1 MIKGSMEMI
10 EHTFFDYVIKFGA
23 YQKRSMFGG
32 IGLFQEDAMY
42 ALLTE
47 DTIFIRGSEELDQ
60 QLMDLGCEKFRHVKK
75 QTTATVNYY
84 DITELFDKRHPD
96 LESIIRRSV
105 QYSIEQRNFQKS
117 QASRRLRDLPNMQLT
132 LERMVKKAGV
142 DDVDTFIQLGAPE
155 VFSKVRQ
162 VYGSDVDVKLLWK
175 FAGAI
180 EGVHWKLL
188 QEPKK
193 RQLLEYCQHH

>member
-1 MIKGSMEMI
+1 MSET
-10 EHTFFDYVIKFGA
+10 TFFDYVIKFGD

-32 IGLFQEDAMY
+32 VGLFQQEAMY

-47 DTIFIRGSEELDQ
+47 SAIFLRGSEELDERLTQ
-60 QLMDLGCEKFRHVKK
+60 LGCEKFRHVKK

-84 DITELFDKRHPD
+84 DITQLFEQGYAQLDDIIQH
-96 LESIIRRSV
+96 SIF
-105 QYSIEQRNFQKS
+105 YSISQRSFQKS

-142 DDVDTFIQLGAPE
+142 NDVETFVKLGAPA
-155 VFSKVRQ
+155 VFSKVRKI
-162 VYGSDVDVKLLWK
+162 YGSDVDVKLLWK

-188 QEPKK
+188 QEPQK
-193 RQLLEYCQHH
+193 RQLLEYCQAR